1 MFIGWSSILEKGG
14 GVADQQIV
22 FREGPE
28 GKYILGIIIVYI
40 QSWLH
45 LLLFCLFLEFVLIA
59 L

>member
-1 MFIGWSSILEKGG
+1 MRKGG